1 MGLELKA
8 VVGYLEEIVQL
19 FFRESDYL
27 RDGSQDL
34 GGLGVEVI
42 IKALYL
48 PSKSMSLGQR
58 QHGSV

>member
-1 MGLELKA
+1 MKA
-8 VVGYLEEIVQL
+8 VVGYLEEIAQL

-42 IKALYL
+42 IKALFFGPETAWL
-48 PSKSMSLGQR
+48 CLSLL
-58 QHGSV
+58 

>member
-8 VVGYLEEIVQL
+8 VVGYLEEIAQL

-42 IKALYL
+42 IKALFFGPETAWL
-48 PSKSMSLGQR
+48 CLSLL
-58 QHGSV
+58 